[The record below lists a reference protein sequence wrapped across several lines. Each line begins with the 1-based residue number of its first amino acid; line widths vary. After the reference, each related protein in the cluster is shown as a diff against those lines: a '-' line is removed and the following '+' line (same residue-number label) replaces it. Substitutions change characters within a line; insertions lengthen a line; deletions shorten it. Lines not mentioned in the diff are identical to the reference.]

1 MIKNN
6 KGFTA
11 FIAAIIVFF
20 LGFIVYIKSTD
31 TGEPKS
37 PADSVIPAYSVTIED
52 SVNIVT
58 VDEVRENI
66 DKKDKYV
73 FILGDDTCHACIMLK
88 NNLRELVVEENVQL
102 DYIDLLGEP
111 QENVEKLLADLDY
124 DVEGLSTPTT
134 FIIENGEIVDTVVG
148 AVAVED
154 LLDVHGDFILEDSS
168 SEQEQGEEKTETS
181 EEVTEEE

>member
-11 FIAAIIVFF
+11 FIAAVIVFS
-20 LGFIVYIKSTD
+20 LGFIVYVKSTD
-31 TGEPKS
+31 TGEPKN
-37 PADSVIPAYSVTIED
+37 PADSVSIED
-52 SVNIVT
+52 SVNKAT

-73 FILGDDTCHACIMLK
+73 FILGDDNCHGCIMFK
-88 NNLRELVVEENVQL
+88 NNLKKLVAEENVQL
-102 DYIDLLGEP
+102 DYIDLLVEP
-111 QENVEKLLADLDY
+111 QENVEQLLADLEY
-124 DVEGLSTPTT
+124 DMSQGLSTPST

-148 AVAVED
+148 AVPLED
-154 LLDVHGDFILEDSS
+154 LLDMYSDYILSDSS
-168 SEQEQGEEKTETS
+168 SEQEQAEENTETS

>member
-20 LGFIVYIKSTD
+20 LGFIVYIRSTD
-31 TGEPKS
+31 TGEPEN
-37 PADSVIPAYSVTIED
+37 PADSVTIEE
-52 SVNIVT
+52 SVNKVT

-73 FILGDDTCHACIMLK
+73 FILGDDNCHGCIMLK
-88 NNLRELVVEENVQL
+88 NNLKKLVAEEDVQL
-102 DYIDLLGEP
+102 DYIDLQVVP
-111 QENVEKLLADLDY
+111 QADVEQLLADLEY
-124 DVEGLSTPTT
+124 DISQGLSTPTT
-134 FIIENGEIVDTVVG
+134 FIIENGEMVDTVVG

-154 LLDVHGDFILEDSS
+154 LLDMYGDFILEDSS
-168 SEQEQGEEKTETS
+168 SEQEQAEENTETS